1 MSNKDS
7 RKTLTGVVVSD
18 KMDKSVSVAIVRKV
32 KHPHV
37 GKYLTKTTKLM
48 AHDEKNEA
56 KSGDTVKIKEVRPIS
71 KNKRWMVVGIIKKSA
86 EVKAV
91 DLGDGSEP
99 K

>member
-1 MSNKDS
+1 MSNTDK
-7 RKTLTGVVVSD
+7 RKTLTGTVVSD
-18 KMDKSVSVAIVRKV
+18 KMNKTVSVAIIRKV

-48 AHDEKNEA
+48 AHDEKKEA
-56 KSGDTVKIKEVRPIS
+56 KQGDKVRIKEVRPIS
-71 KNKRWMVVGIIKKSA
+71 RNKRWMVVEIIKKSTV
-86 EVKAV
+86 VKAV

>member
-1 MSNKDS
+1 MSDKDY
-7 RKTLTGVVVSD
+7 RKTMTGVVVSD
-18 KMDKSVSVAIVRKV
+18 KMNKTVSVAIIRKV

-37 GKYLTKTTKLM
+37 GKYMTRTTQLM
-48 AHDEKNEA
+48 AHDEKKEA
-56 KSGDTVKIKEVRPIS
+56 KNGDQVRIKEVRPIS
-71 KNKRWMVVGIIKKSA
+71 RHKRWMVVEIIKKSK

>member
-1 MSNKDS
+1 MSLKNN
-7 RKTLTGVVVSD
+7 RKTLEGVVVSD
-18 KMDKSVSVAIVRKV
+18 KMEKTVTVALIRKV

-37 GKYLTKTTKLM
+37 GKYLTRTTKLM
-48 AHDEKNEA
+48 AHDEKEEA
-56 KSGDTVKIKEVRPIS
+56 KPGDRVRIKEVRPIS
-71 KNKRWMVVGIIKKSA
+71 KNKRWMVISIVKKSA

>member
-1 MSNKDS
+1 MSLKDN
-7 RKTLTGVVVSD
+7 RKTLEGVVVSD
-18 KMDKSVSVAIVRKV
+18 KMDKTVSVAIIRKV

-48 AHDEKNEA
+48 AHDEKDEA
-56 KSGDTVKIKEVRPIS
+56 RTGDRVKIKEVRPIS
-71 KNKRWMVVGIIKKSA
+71 KNKKWMLVSIIKKSA

>member
-1 MSNKDS
+1 MSDKDN

-18 KMDKSVSVAIVRKV
+18 KMNKTVTVAIVRKV

-48 AHDEKNEA
+48 AHDEKKEA
-56 KSGDTVKIKEVRPIS
+56 KAGDQVRIKEVRPIS
-71 KNKRWMVVGIIKKSA
+71 RNKRWMVIEILKKSKH
-86 EVKAV
+86 VKAV

>member
-1 MSNKDS
+1 MSDKDN
-7 RKTLTGVVVSD
+7 RKTLAGVVVSD
-18 KMDKSVSVAIVRKV
+18 KMDKTVTVAIVRKV

-37 GKYLTKTTKLM
+37 GKYLTKTTTLM
-48 AHDEKNEA
+48 AHDEKEEA
-56 KSGDTVKIKEVRPIS
+56 KTGDQVRIKEVRPFS
-71 KNKRWMVVGIIKKSA
+71 KNKRWMVVEILKKSA

>member
-1 MSNKDS
+1 MSLKDN
-7 RKTLTGVVVSD
+7 RKTLEGVVISD
-18 KMDKSVSVAIVRKV
+18 RMEKTVTVAIIRKV

-37 GKYLTKTTKLM
+37 EKYMTKTTKLM
-48 AHDEKNEA
+48 AHDEKEEA
-56 KSGDTVKIKEVRPIS
+56 KAGDRVKIKEVRPIS
-71 KNKRWMVVGIIKKSA
+71 KNKRWMLVSVVKKSA